1 MLPENASDMV
11 DRLSEKAQ
19 RSKRLFN
26 SSTVEEVVPDLGL
39 FYKYVV
45 HWSF

>member
-19 RSKRLFN
+19 RSK
-26 SSTVEEVVPDLGL
+26 VEEAVPDLGL